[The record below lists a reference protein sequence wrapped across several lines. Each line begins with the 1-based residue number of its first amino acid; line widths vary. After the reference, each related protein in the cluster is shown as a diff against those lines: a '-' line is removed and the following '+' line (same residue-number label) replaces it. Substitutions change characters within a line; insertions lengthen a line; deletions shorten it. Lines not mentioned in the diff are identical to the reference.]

1 MHDAPERVLL
11 MELHVGV
18 SVTVLTPDDDA
29 PDGSPA
35 EEIACRVSAKTVLR
49 AHRCP
54 QGSLRHKGSWK
65 KGAENATVAECLA
78 AASAPAQYGFG

>member
-35 EEIACRVSAKTVLR
+35 EEIACRVSAKTVLQ
-49 AHRCP
+49 AH
-54 QGSLRHKGSWK
+54 
-65 KGAENATVAECLA
+65 
-78 AASAPAQYGFG
+78 

>member
-29 PDGSPA
+29 PDGNPA
-35 EEIACRVSAKTVLR
+35 GEIACRVSAKTVLR

-65 KGAENATVAECLA
+65 KGAENATVAESLA